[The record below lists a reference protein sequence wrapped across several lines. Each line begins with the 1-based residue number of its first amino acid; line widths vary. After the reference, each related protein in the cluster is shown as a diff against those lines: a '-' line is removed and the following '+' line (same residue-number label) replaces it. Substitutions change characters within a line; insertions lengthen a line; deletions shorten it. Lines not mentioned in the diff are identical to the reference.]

1 MEKLYAIVTGA
12 SSGIGRAI
20 AIELAAKK
28 INLILVALPNTGLEE
43 TARQIHKD
51 FCIEVKFLEMDL
63 TTEGAVDHFHK
74 WCNRQPIKINI
85 LVNNAGL
92 GTQGPFA
99 NTTISELETMLKLN
113 NQVLV
118 MMSHYFLPE
127 LKLNRPAN
135 ILNVGSL
142 ASFMTIPGKAV
153 YAASKSFIYSFSM
166 SLRMELKPYKINVSC
181 LCPGGTLTS
190 SRVMENIDKVRFAG
204 KRMLQSPEAVAGE
217 AVKQMFYGK
226 KIIIPGWHNKF
237 LYKLWALLPQRI
249 VDLILMALFFKKDV
263 TEKIKIRATAVVL
276 RSFATG

>member
-1 MEKLYAIVTGA
+1 MEKSYAIVTGA

-20 AIELAAKK
+20 ALELATRK

-43 TARQIHKD
+43 TAMRILKD
-51 FCIEVKFLEMDL
+51 FSIEVKFLEADL
-63 TTEGAVDHFHK
+63 TKEGAVDHFHK
-74 WCNRQPIKINI
+74 WCNRQPVRINI
-85 LVNNAGL
+85 LVNNAGF
-92 GTQGPFA
+92 GTQGSFA

-113 NQVLV
+113 NQALV
-118 MMSHYFLPE
+118 MLSHYFLAD
-127 LKLNRPAN
+127 LKLSKPSN

-190 SRVMENIDKVRFAG
+190 SRVMENAGKVRFAG
-204 KRMLQSPEAVAGE
+204 KRMLQSPEAVARE
-217 AVKQMFYGK
+217 AVKQMFHGK
-226 KIIIPGWHNKF
+226 KVIIPGWHNKF

-249 VDLILMALFFKKDV
+249 VELILMALFFKKEV
-263 TEKIKIRATAVVL
+263 TEKIKVRTTAVVL